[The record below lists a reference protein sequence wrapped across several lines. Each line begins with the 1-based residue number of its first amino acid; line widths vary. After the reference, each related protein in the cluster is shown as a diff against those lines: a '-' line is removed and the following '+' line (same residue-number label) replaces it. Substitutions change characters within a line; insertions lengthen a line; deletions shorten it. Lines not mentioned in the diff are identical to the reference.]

1 MFRYTILFFCVLV
14 STGLSAIS
22 IEEELKNKCQ
32 FEDDQPLPKDK
43 YSRLI
48 HKMEFEK
55 ARDFCDTQ
63 PKDKKNCK
71 ASARFWL
78 GAREFANREDE
89 TAETYF
95 LEGLEFKSANGKVV
109 DWIHNKGN
117 HTGWGN
123 PEDMLRYVQKSKTLD
138 SKEPKYIQTLTYVI
152 VANTETE
159 KLQKRM
165 DPCLALHGL
174 LSLKVLKRYIEL
186 FSENQLTI
194 EIKMINVTQ
203 TATRLNE
210 RNYIMLS
217 GLAPW
222 DENLSLQM
230 NQIATESDL
239 VFIAFPR
246 FGGNANANY
255 GSFPIVP
262 KFANSPFRTYIK
274 MPSEWLTMIN
284 FPQIFHEYM
293 HTVEFHMNRNGDK
306 KFHATSHGSDGKRVE
321 EITGLPTSST
331 GETDWAEHLFANR
344 IRELAISLELSKQK
358 NGWEQIFGIHLQNK
372 NLYSETQ
379 IKELYKKYKGMPSTE
394 GHLPNTEDSN

>member
-1 MFRYTILFFCVLV
+1 MLRYLLVFFFVLINSSLFAL
-14 STGLSAIS
+14 S
-22 IEEELKNKCQ
+22 IEEELNNQCQ
-32 FEDDQPLPKDK
+32 ILSDQLLPKDN

-48 HKMEFEK
+48 RKMEFEK
-55 ARDFCDTQ
+55 ARDFCDTL
-63 PKDKKNCK
+63 PKDKRNCK
-71 ASARFWL
+71 ASAMFWL
-78 GAREFANREDE
+78 GAKEFANRNDE
-89 TAETYF
+89 KAEKYF
-95 LEGLEFKSANGKVV
+95 ITGLEFKKTNGKVA
-109 DWIHNKGN
+109 DWIPYKVN

-123 PEDMLRYVQKSKTLD
+123 PEDMLRYIQKSKTLD
-138 SKEPKYIQTLTYVI
+138 VKEPKYTQTFTYVI
-152 VANTETE
+152 IANTDTG
-159 KLQKRM
+159 KIQKQM

-174 LSLKVLKRYIEL
+174 LSLKVLQRYIEL
-186 FSENQLTI
+186 FSDNQLTI
-194 EIKMINVTQ
+194 DIKIVNLTQ
-203 TATRLNE
+203 TATLLND

-217 GLAPW
+217 GLVPW

-230 NQIATESDL
+230 NQIAAESDL

-262 KFANSPFRTYIK
+262 KLANSPFRTYIK

-306 KFHATSHGSDGKRVE
+306 KFHATSHGADGKRVE
-321 EITGLPTSST
+321 EITGLSTAST

-344 IRELAISLELSKQK
+344 IRELAIKLELSKQK

-372 NLYSETQ
+372 NLYTETQ
-379 IKELYKKYKGMPSTE
+379 VREFYKKYKEMPSKE
-394 GHLPNTEDSN
+394 IYFPNTEEAN